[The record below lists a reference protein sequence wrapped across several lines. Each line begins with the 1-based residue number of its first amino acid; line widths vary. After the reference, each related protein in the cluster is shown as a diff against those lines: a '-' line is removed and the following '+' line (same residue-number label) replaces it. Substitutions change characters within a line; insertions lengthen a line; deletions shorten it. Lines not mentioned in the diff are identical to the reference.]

1 MSSVINASISSNG
14 IVSTADAS
22 GILLCQSNGK
32 NTNAQAWVQFTGA
45 SGGATINASYNV
57 SSVTRTSTGVYTIT
71 FTNAMSSIYY
81 CAAVAV
87 GNGGVNTGF
96 NGGYNITPTTTTYGM
111 QTVSGSLSPVDF
123 TYNSAI
129 FFA

>member
-1 MSSVINASISSNG
+1 MTTTINASTSTG
-14 IVSTADAS
+14 LVQTADTS

-32 NTNAQAWVQFTGA
+32 NTNLLAWVNFTGA
-45 SGGATINASYNV
+45 AGGATINASYNV
-57 SSVTRTSTGVYTIT
+57 SSVTRTGTGLYTIT

-81 CAAVAV
+81 CAAVAA
-87 GNGGVNTGF
+87 GNGGTNTGF

-111 QTVSGSLSPVDF
+111 QTLTAALTPTDF

-129 FFA
+129 FLA

>member
-1 MSSVINASISSNG
+1 MSSIINASISSNG

-32 NTNAQAWVQFTGA
+32 NTNALAWVQFTGA
-45 SGGATINASYNV
+45 SGGATINAFYNV
-57 SSVTRTSTGVYTIT
+57 SSVTRNATGNYTVT
-71 FTNAMSSIYY
+71 FTTSMSSINYSATG
-81 CAAVAV
+81 CC
-87 GNGGVNTGF
+87 GNSGTNTAIF
-96 NGGYNITPTTTTYGM
+96 QGYQGTPTTTTF
-111 QTVSGSLSPVDF
+111 QFFTTGSSFTGIDF